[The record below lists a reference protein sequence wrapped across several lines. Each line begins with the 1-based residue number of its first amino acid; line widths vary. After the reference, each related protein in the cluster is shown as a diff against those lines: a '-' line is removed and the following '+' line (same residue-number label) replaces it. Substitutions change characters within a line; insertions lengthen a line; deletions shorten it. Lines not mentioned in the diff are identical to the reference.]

1 MAVVIWSDK
10 AKQDL
15 RSIHSFHYV
24 NVSPLFAARLL
35 LDIVDT
41 ADVLEHSPRIAP
53 EEKDFEDLGEI
64 RGLLVKQKG
73 KKPQYK
79 LMYMVEND
87 TCYILSVWNTK
98 RNPADKVQIISLGL
112 SN

>member
-15 RSIHSFHYV
+15 RSIHSYHYV
-24 NVSPLFAARLL
+24 NTSPLYATRLL
-35 LDIVDT
+35 IDLVDA
-41 ADVLEHSPRIAP
+41 ADALETSPRIANV
-53 EEKDFEDLGEI
+53 ESDFADLGEI

-79 LMYMVEND
+79 LMYMVEGD
-87 TCYILSVWNTK
+87 TCYILAIWNTK
-98 RNPADKVQIISLGL
+98 RNPANKIQIVPLGL

>member
-1 MAVVIWSDK
+1 MAIIIWSDK

-24 NVSPLFAARLL
+24 NTSPLFAARLL
-35 LDIVDT
+35 LDIVDA
-41 ADVLEHSPRIAP
+41 ADVLESTPRIAP
-53 EEKDFEDLGEI
+53 LESGFEDLGEI
-64 RGLLVKQKG
+64 RGLLMKQKG

-79 LMYMVEND
+79 LMYLIEND
-87 TCYILSVWNTK
+87 TCYILAVWNTK
-98 RNPADKVQIISLGL
+98 RNPADKVQIVSLGL

>member
-15 RSIHSFHYV
+15 RSIHSYYYV
-24 NVSPLFAARLL
+24 NSSPLFAARLL
-35 LDIVDT
+35 MDIVDAADILET
-41 ADVLEHSPRIAP
+41 APRIAP
-53 EEKDFEDLGEI
+53 IESGFEDLGEI
-64 RGLLVKQKG
+64 RGLLVRQKG

-79 LMYMVEND
+79 LMYMVEEEI
-87 TCYILSVWNTK
+87 CYILAVWNTK
-98 RNPADKVQIISLGL
+98 RNPLDKMRIIPLGL

>member
-15 RSIHSFHYV
+15 RSIHSYHYV
-24 NVSPLFAARLL
+24 NTSPLYAARLL
-35 LDIVDT
+35 IDLVDA
-41 ADVLEHSPRIAP
+41 ADVLETSPRIANVEP
-53 EEKDFEDLGEI
+53 DFEDLGEI

-79 LMYMVEND
+79 LMYMVERD
-87 TCYILSVWNTK
+87 ICYILAVWNTK
-98 RNPADKVQIISLGL
+98 RNPKSKIQIVPLGL

>member
-24 NVSPLFAARLL
+24 NTSPLFAARLL
-35 LDIVDT
+35 LDIVDA
-41 ADVLEHSPRIAP
+41 ADVLEVTPRAAQI
-53 EEKDFEDLGEI
+53 EDGFEDLGEI

-73 KKPQYK
+73 RKAQYK
-79 LMYMVEND
+79 LMYMVEGD
-87 TCYILSVWNTK
+87 TCYILSVWNTR
-98 RNPADKVQIISLGL
+98 RNPADRMQVIRLGL

>member
-1 MAVVIWSDK
+1 MAVVVWSDK

-24 NVSPLFAARLL
+24 NTSPLFAARLL
-35 LDIVDT
+35 LDLVDA
-41 ADVLEHSPRIAP
+41 ADVLEQTPRLAP
-53 EEKDFEDLGEI
+53 VEPDFDDLGEI

-79 LMYMVEND
+79 LMYMVEAE
-87 TCYILSVWNTK
+87 TCYILAVWNTK
-98 RNPADKVQIISLGL
+98 RNPADKAKTVSLGL
-112 SN
+112 SS

>member
-15 RSIHSFHYV
+15 RSIHSYHYV
-24 NVSPLFAARLL
+24 NSSPLFAARLL
-35 LDIVDT
+35 MDIVDAADILET
-41 ADVLEHSPRIAP
+41 APRLAP
-53 EEKDFEDLGEI
+53 IEPNFEDLGEV
-64 RGLLVKQKG
+64 RGLLVRQKG

-79 LMYMVEND
+79 LMFIVED
-87 TCYILSVWNTK
+87 EICYILAVWNTK
-98 RNPADKVQIISLGL
+98 RNPLDKMHIIPLGF